1 MTIELAT
8 LISVI
13 SVACAVISAIRSNR
27 RADTSQIERKAAET
41 AVINTKLDQ
50 IGADVRDIKY
60 DVTAVKRDIVDLTE
74 RMVVVEQSTKSAH
87 HRLDTLSGK
96 ESEE

>member
-13 SVACAVISAIRSNR
+13 SVACAVISAIRSNK

-87 HRLDTLSGK
+87 HRLDNIIK